1 MRTSTVKLT
10 VYGDTFLELSEAAE
24 MSLIN
29 FLQVDLKDLDKYAQ
43 YELLVTENIDMGSD
57 SAYIA
62 EVVARIKT

>member
-1 MRTSTVKLT
+1 
-10 VYGDTFLELSEAAE
+10 LSIK
-24 MSLIN
+24 SFKKCRYVC
-29 FLQVDLKDLDKYAQ
+29 FLQVDLEDLDKYAQ

>member
-29 FLQVDLKDLDKYAQ
+29 FLQVDLDDLDKYAQ

-57 SAYIA
+57 SAYVA